1 MSKYPISKELLEETI
16 HQLEED
22 EHFELAAKL
31 RWVRYFTRTAADDS
45 WGTKDMSEARLR
57 SVQGIYG

>member
-16 HQLEED
+16 AQLEED

-31 RWVRYFTRTAADDS
+31 RWVRYFTRCTTDG
-45 WGTKDMSEARLR
+45 WGNKDMSDAELR